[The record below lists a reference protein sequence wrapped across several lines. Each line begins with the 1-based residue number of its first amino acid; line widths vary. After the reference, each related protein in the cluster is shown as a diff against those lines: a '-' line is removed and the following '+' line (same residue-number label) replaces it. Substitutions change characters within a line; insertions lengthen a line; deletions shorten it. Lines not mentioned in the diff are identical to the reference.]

1 MAGPNYTIIPNDWV
15 NLEYII
21 SDLSSRIINE
31 DTSFS
36 DYILNDGS
44 RAYTG
49 TGAGFKDEDNMV
61 SNSAVA
67 TASQQSIKAFVES
80 QYAFKTITG
89 ITNDVVADV
98 VDDTLTLASANNRLT
113 VVGTTVTDTITF
125 TLVEGNI
132 DHGNLAG
139 LDTGTDHSYIDQDV
153 KVAASPTFAGL
164 TMTGDIAMGDNDITG
179 LDALVFTG
187 ESLISESTFR
197 IFIVPASG
205 ETHITGQVI
214 ATSTV
219 QGSALITTGGLITGE
234 NGETLNI
241 GTSNNKFTF
250 TSGGANN
257 VRIEFSNDNITA
269 ISLSLDAA
277 GTKVELVRNAS
288 IPLYIFDNSPSG
300 TNQEARIYG
309 FPDGLSKKFGS
320 LQIVD
325 IGGANHFQI
334 STEDAIPVSI
344 NRIIKI
350 GDGGTSNYTQ
360 FAADGTQNFVG
371 TAGLIFG
378 QMYIPSEGGND
389 VVVDVD
395 GGINPVEI
403 KDDGTTSVDDG
414 WIAGDLNEVTFP
426 AGGTEHYLTVPK
438 IGKYTVIWS
447 LSGHTALGGGTTIHG
462 GIMVNNAAIRNNG
475 EDHATISNSTDVLA
489 LSSVGTV
496 DITDLTGTN
505 AQISLWVSDGN
516 SQNVTI
522 EHGNMFVT
530 QIGGT

>member
-1 MAGPNYTIIPNDWV
+1 MEVHPLIDSRLAQGTAAGQMLYWDATTKRWLATDETKLKW
-15 NLEYII
+15 
-21 SDLSSRIINE
+21 DA
-31 DTSFS
+31 DA
-36 DYILNDGS
+36 DIL
-44 RAYTG
+44 
-49 TGAGFKDEDNMV
+49 
-61 SNSAVA
+61 
-67 TASQQSIKAFVES
+67 TA
-80 QYAFKTITG
+80 
-89 ITNDVVADV
+89 
-98 VDDTLTLASANNRLT
+98 
-113 VVGTTVTDTITF
+113 
-125 TLVEGNI
+125 
-132 DHGNLAG
+132 
-139 LDTGTDHSYIDQDV
+139 
-153 KVAASPTFAGL
+153 AGL
-164 TMTGDIAMGDNDITG
+164 TMTGDIAMGGNDITG
-179 LDALVFTG
+179 LEALDFTSG
-187 ESLISESTFR
+187 SSIFEDPTDR

-205 ETHITGQVI
+205 ETKVTGSLGVTTTIT

-219 QGSALITTGGLITGE
+219 QGSGLITTSGLITGAS
-234 NGETLNI
+234 GETLNI
-241 GTSNNKFTF
+241 GTAGGQFLF
-250 TSGGANN
+250 TSSGTGN
-257 VRIEFSNDNITA
+257 VRLLLSNDNIT
-269 ISLSLDAA
+269 SVGLSIDGA
-277 GTKVELVRNAS
+277 GTMMELVRNANL
-288 IPLYIFDNSPSG
+288 PLHIFNASPDG
-300 TNQEARIYG
+300 TNQQVQING

-389 VVVDVD
+389 IVVDVD